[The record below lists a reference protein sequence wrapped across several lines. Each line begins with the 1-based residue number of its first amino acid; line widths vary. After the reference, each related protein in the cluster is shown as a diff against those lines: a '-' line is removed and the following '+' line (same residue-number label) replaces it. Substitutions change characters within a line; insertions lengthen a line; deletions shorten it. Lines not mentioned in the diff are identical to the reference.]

1 MTDVMTAGTGAD
13 AAARPPRRPDLWPP
27 WARLLAGAVVLAW
40 VAMLVGGLVQQ
51 VHPATLAQ
59 LERDI
64 RAGQV
69 EVVRVNGGLPAN
81 AMGSAGVTLQWRSGW
96 SRREA
101 TVVEASPGKPR
112 REARSNK
119 ATVVDPGLRD
129 RIRALDPDLRIEE
142 AGLPTSGPIVFTMPV
157 PWWAAVSALL
167 VWFFTIMMVGA
178 GPQPR
183 RATRAAW
190 AWLVVLA
197 APVGVPAYLAL
208 GGPTRALLVRPGAGR
223 RLTGGWGFLL
233 AVMLASTLGNAYA
246 DEAAPPAEPTRLA
259 SSSGSTSGA

>member
-1 MTDVMTAGTGAD
+1 M
-13 AAARPPRRPDLWPP
+13 
-27 WARLLAGAVVLAW
+27 VLAW
-40 VAMLVGGLVQQ
+40 VAMLVGGLMQQ
-51 VHPATLAQ
+51 VHPATLAD

-64 RAGQV
+64 RAGKV
-69 EVVRVNGGLPAN
+69 EVVRVNGGLPAK
-81 AMGSAGVTLQWRSGW
+81 AWATAGVTLQWRSGW

-112 REARSNK
+112 REARSDK

-142 AGLPTSGPIVFTMPV
+142 AGPPSSGPIVFSMRV
-157 PWWAAVSALL
+157 PWWAAVSAML
-167 VWFFTIMMVGA
+167 VWFFTIMMVGV
-178 GPQPR
+178 GPEPR

-233 AVMLASTLGNAYA
+233 ACALGVERSTTPTRRGGTA
-246 DEAAPPAEPTRLA
+246 AEPTRLA
-259 SSSGSTSGA
+259 SSVGLDVRRLTR